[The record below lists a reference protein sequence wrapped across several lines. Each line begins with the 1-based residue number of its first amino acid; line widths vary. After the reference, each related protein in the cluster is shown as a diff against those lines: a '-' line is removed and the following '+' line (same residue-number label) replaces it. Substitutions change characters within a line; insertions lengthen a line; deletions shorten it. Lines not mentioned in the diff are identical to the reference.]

1 MSHGLM
7 GCSSI
12 VKAVVLQGMLAEAGV
27 FGRIVLGYTGYAV
40 KVTHTED
47 HPMCTVTNPPTLEL
61 DSETFSRARIIPPQK
76 LLSVQSGSSTMHM
89 HKGNGPES
97 PCEPL

>member
-1 MSHGLM
+1 MKHGLM

-27 FGRIVLGYTGYAV
+27 YGQIVLAYTGYAV

-47 HPMCTVTNPPTLEL
+47 HPRNTVTTPPTLEFF
-61 DSETFSRARIIPPQK
+61 DDTFSVARVIPPQK
-76 LLSVQSGSSTMHM
+76 LLR
-89 HKGNGPES
+89 
-97 PCEPL
+97 